1 MTTRS
6 AATEVLFKIF
16 NSGSNVRFSNNGP
29 PILHTSN
36 FTNSSPNMEHTQ
48 HIAPAPGP
56 GMLSV
61 MSRCDD
67 KQAQFIGSLTWP
79 TNKPNNK

>member
-1 MTTRS
+1 MSDSLTMALQFYTHLTLQIAPRP
-6 AATEVLFKIF
+6 L
-16 NSGSNVRFSNNGP
+16 
-29 PILHTSN
+29 
-36 FTNSSPNMEHTQ
+36 SPNMEHTQ
-48 HIAPAPGP
+48 HSAQPRGP
-56 GMLSV
+56 GMSV

>member
-1 MTTRS
+1 MSDSLTMALQFYTHLTLQIAPR
-6 AATEVLFKIF
+6 L
-16 NSGSNVRFSNNGP
+16 
-29 PILHTSN
+29 L
-36 FTNSSPNMEHTQ
+36 EHTQ

-61 MSRCDD
+61 VSRCDD